1 VTDRRVAGKTG
12 DERPRDIVGPPQDA
26 EHEATDRI
34 GRAGGA
40 LGENGQGEQ
49 DRCDALQHVPVRLD
63 PRGPVLHGAFPAK
76 LTTIVGRAQRVW
88 KDRREGD
95 GKIPASH

>member
-49 DRCDALQHVPVRLD
+49 DRCDALQHVPVCLD
-63 PRGPVLHGAFPAK
+63 PRGPVLHGALPAEF
-76 LTTIVGRAQRVW
+76 TAIVGQAGRVVDE
-88 KDRREGD
+88 KND
-95 GKIPASH
+95 K